1 MTPFEVASLI
11 FAFAAI
17 IVSIIA
23 YRKADSATTKA
34 NDIASGNF
42 ELYIGERITSTKEKV
57 SDVSLQMATLI
68 SKQKRTSDDEKVLAI
83 FEKVFNA
90 AVENNI
96 NAYEDACAK
105 YLDKK
110 VDQTRFEK
118 LYKAEIRQLV
128 ESDNLREYFDGVTSK
143 YKAVL
148 KVYNQWE
155 NLEK

>member
-1 MTPFEVASLI
+1 MTPFEVVSLI
-11 FAFAAI
+11 LAFAAI

-23 YRKADSATTKA
+23 YRKADTATTKA
-34 NDIASGNF
+34 NNIALGNF

-68 SKQKRTSDDEKVLAI
+68 SKQKRTADDEKVLAI
-83 FEKVFNA
+83 FEKVFKA

-110 VDQTRFEK
+110 VDQIRFEK

-128 ESDNLREYFDGVTSK
+128 ESDDLSEYFDGVTSK
-143 YKAVL
+143 YKAIL
-148 KVYNQWE
+148 KVYDQWE